1 MAASQQTVLHF
12 LNHSACYVEYKDN
25 VFSFHGLKPD
35 KPCIDLQP
43 SQVKEVIF
51 YLKLAQNKLKSLNVS
66 TIEDKVVDSYPIAK
80 EDNVETV
87 LDVQVYNKMGYVWLK
102 KFHVNE
108 GKRRGMPGWVMMN
121 DMDSEIL
128 REFFEKNCS

>member
-1 MAASQQTVLHF
+1 
-12 LNHSACYVEYKDN
+12 
-25 VFSFHGLKPD
+25 
-35 KPCIDLQP
+35 
-43 SQVKEVIF
+43 
-51 YLKLAQNKLKSLNVS
+51 VS

-87 LDVQVYNKMGYVWLK
+87 LDVQVYNKMVYVWLK